1 MGLKMKLAI
10 ASWSLHRQI
19 PTRIPLIQ
27 FSGICQKEFGVEAI
41 ELNSPFFEST
51 KPAYLSRLR
60 ESISKRGMRVVN
72 IAVDLGNIASP
83 DNTQRNRDI
92 EALKEWFTI
101 GKLVDSLSI
110 RVNAGWGEPVDEAMM
125 KRIVES
131 YKELTKEA
139 ERMGM
144 NLLIENHGGPS
155 ADPDNIVRIVKA
167 VGSDNFGTCPDFGNF
182 ASHIRYEGLAKISSY
197 ALLAHAK
204 TYKFDERGEET
215 SIDIKK
221 CLDILKEAG
230 FQGYLSIEYEGE
242 DDEYEGVK
250 KTIALLKKSGCF
262 CGTAKNSMK

>member
-1 MGLKMKLAI
+1 MKLAI

-27 FSGICQKEFGVEAI
+27 FPGICQEEFGVEAV

-60 ESISKRGMRVVN
+60 ESISKRGMKVVN
-72 IAVDLGNIASP
+72 IAVDLGNIAHP
-83 DNTQRNRDI
+83 DHARRNKDI

-101 GKLVDSLSI
+101 GKLVDSPSI
-110 RVNAGWGEPVDEAMM
+110 RVNAGWEESVDEAMM
-125 KRIVES
+125 KRVIGS
-131 YKELTKEA
+131 YKELIKEA

-167 VGSDNFGTCPDFGNF
+167 VGSNNFGTCPDFGNF
-182 ASHIRYEGLAKISSY
+182 APQIRYEALAKISPY

-204 TYKFDERGEET
+204 TYKFDESGEEMT
-215 SIDIKK
+215 IDIKK
-221 CLDILKEAG
+221 CVDILKEAK
-230 FQGYLSIEYEGE
+230 FDGYLSIEYEGE

-262 CGTAKNSMK
+262 